1 MGIDTFVGLIA
12 LDPSTKRRSSSNGGR
27 QDHHSRSK
35 ARMHR
40 TACIHVRVWAS
51 RYERCPQ
58 GCGRRQRATQLIS
71 SLIVTWGQAMFHPF
85 ASGVNSP
92 LLTKPHDWE
101 ISIIALR
108 LGAPLRRNDGRVGR
122 CHSADALLTFSRSFL
137 QR

>member
-40 TACIHVRVWAS
+40 TACIHVRVGVALRKVSTGLWEEAKGEPINS
-51 RYERCPQ
+51 FLDCN
-58 GCGRRQRATQLIS
+58 L
-71 SLIVTWGQAMFHPF
+71 GQAMFQPF